1 MSRIVLSSKAAK
13 LMKLCD
19 LEGYKH
25 LHELFKVSM
34 SDSLA
39 RRRGGLQ
46 VDRKGASSETG
57 APCLLP
63 CVLA

>member
-1 MSRIVLSSKAAK
+1 MRIVGGER
-13 LMKLCD
+13 D
-19 LEGYKH
+19 
-25 LHELFKVSM
+25 
-34 SDSLA
+34 A